1 MFDIEKEIRKM
12 LVDIIEQYTRSM
24 LLYIAKDYNL
34 NEEKILETYLTPYY
48 YMPVIERDLKIL
60 NID

>member
-1 MFDIEKEIRKM
+1 MFDIDKEIRKM

>member
-1 MFDIEKEIRKM
+1 M

-48 YMPVIERDLKIL
+48 YMPVIERDLNIL